1 MGQISDQLVLD
12 SARLIFDFQ
21 KVNAIIQNLSRCLDA
36 EVIAKE
42 ITDALVTEFNC
53 AFVRIWLTEP
63 DGQALSLVASSGL
76 YTRTNGTFARVPMG
90 AYKVGKIAQNSVPFL
105 SNNLPEE
112 PWVKDR
118 NWAIANQLHGFAGY
132 PLQKRDRV
140 IGVLAAFSH
149 QPFLPEFLEVL
160 QVLCMATTIAL
171 DCAIQAQEYSKVKDH
186 SPPSSELLSDRC
198 SLSDCLSSVLTSTHL
213 TLMGTEQ
220 PLTPGLAYLVLR
232 TTEIFNQLQCSYCR
246 LTYGE
251 EGICLEGIVAISELT
266 ATQAVAWAR
275 SRFREIDFLSTFFGG
290 TLKTDLSY
298 HKQVMQISLELPYS
312 SGEIKDPTASK
323 LSQREQEVMLLLTQ
337 GLRDRDIAQK
347 LYISESTVKFH
358 LNNALTKLKAKN
370 RYQGIYEATRQGW
383 I

>member
-1 MGQISDQLVLD
+1 MLD

-21 KVNAIIQNLSRCLDA
+21 KVNAIIQNLSSCLDS

-42 ITDALVTEFNC
+42 ITNALVREFGC

-63 DGQALSLVASSGL
+63 NGQFLRLVASSGL

-90 AYKVGKIAQNSVPFL
+90 AYKVGKIAQNCVPFL

-140 IGVLAAFSH
+140 VGVLAAFSH
-149 QPFLPEFLEVL
+149 TPFLPEFLEVL
-160 QVLCMATTIAL
+160 QVLCMATTVAL
-171 DCAIQAQEYSKVKDH
+171 DSAIQAQQRDKVNHDSAS
-186 SPPSSELLSDRC
+186 SPHLFSDRC
-198 SLSDCLSSVLTSTHL
+198 FLSDCLSSVLKSTHL
-213 TLMGTEQ
+213 TLVGTEQ
-220 PLTPGLAYLVLR
+220 PLTPGLAYLILR
-232 TTEIFNQLQCSYCR
+232 TTEIFNQLHCTYCR

-251 EGICLEGIVAISELT
+251 ERVFLEGIVATPELT
-266 ATQAVAWAR
+266 PTQVLSWAR
-275 SRFREIDFLSTFFGG
+275 SRFREIDFLSTFLGG
-290 TLKTDLSY
+290 KLHTKPSS
-298 HKQVMQISLELPYS
+298 HKQVIQISLELPYPS
-312 SGEIKDPTASK
+312 CEIQEQTESK
-323 LSQREQEVMLLLTQ
+323 LSQREQEVILLLTQ

-358 LNNALTKLKAKN
+358 LNNALGKLNAKN

>member
-1 MGQISDQLVLD
+1 MLD

-21 KVNAIIQNLSRCLDA
+21 KVNAIIQNLSSCLDS

-42 ITDALVTEFNC
+42 ITDALVTEFGC

-63 DGQALSLVASSGL
+63 NGQSLRLVASSGL
-76 YTRTNGTFARVPMG
+76 YTRTNGTFSRVPMG
-90 AYKVGKIAQNSVPFL
+90 AYKVGKIAQNCVPFL

-140 IGVLAAFSH
+140 VGVLAAFSH
-149 QPFLPEFLEVL
+149 TPFLPEFLEVL

-171 DCAIQAQEYSKVKDH
+171 DSAIQAQQGDKLNRDSAPQLFSDH
-186 SPPSSELLSDRC
+186 C
-198 SLSDCLSSVLTSTHL
+198 WILSDCLSSVLKSTHL
-213 TLMGTEQ
+213 TLVGTEQ
-220 PLTPGLAYLVLR
+220 PLTPGLAYLILR
-232 TTEIFNQLQCSYCR
+232 TTEIFNQLHCTYCR

-251 EGICLEGIVAISELT
+251 ERVFLEGIVATPELT
-266 ATQAVAWAR
+266 STQLVSWAR
-275 SRFREIDFLSTFFGG
+275 SRFGEIDFLSTFLGG
-290 TLKTDLSY
+290 KLDTGLSAY
-298 HKQVMQISLELPYS
+298 QKVIQISLELPYPS
-312 SGEIKDPTASK
+312 CEIKEQTESK

-358 LNNALTKLKAKN
+358 LNNALGKLNAKN